1 MVHQAFIQELQITEQ
16 NIQQARGH
24 IGYERAVIQELRENG
39 GNSQAAEA
47 LLHALELAVSVME
60 QHRELI
66 REELALDRLGSGR
79 VSH

>member
-1 MVHQAFIQELQITEQ
+1 MVHQAYIQELQVTEQ

-24 IGYERAVIQELRENG
+24 IGHERAVIQELRENG

-47 LLHALELAVSVME
+47 LLHAL
-60 QHRELI
+60 
-66 REELALDRLGSGR
+66 DRVGSGSG

>member
-1 MVHQAFIQELQITEQ
+1 MMHQAYIQELQVTEQ

-24 IGYERAVIQELRENG
+24 IGHERAVIQQLRENG

-47 LLHALELAVSVME
+47 LLHALELAVME

-66 REELALDRLGSGR
+66 REEPALERLGSGSG